1 MSRSIQ
7 LHYIFTD
14 RFIFRLLFFPFLEN
28 AATIGDLV
36 RELPQCIAA
45 TQGVVIE
52 CEGNKVEWWK
62 VHEEGLRNWSN
73 LACSLHLS
81 MSSKI
86 MHSRTTCK
94 QAFCCSITTVDKLRE
109 SLHLNKPCLFEK
121 FIGY

>member
-1 MSRSIQ
+1 MSRSIK

-14 RFIFRLLFFPFLEN
+14 RFICRLLFFPFLDN

-62 VHEEGLRNWSN
+62 VHEEGLPNWSN

-94 QAFCCSITTVDKLRE
+94 EAFCSSITTVDK
-109 SLHLNKPCLFEK
+109 LHLNKPCLFEK